1 MHRRAFVLL
10 AAALSLA
17 IPSLAMAPA
26 AHAQENYPSRQIRIV
41 VPLAP
46 GGGLDTLARVLAQK
60 MSAKFGQTVIVE
72 NRTGAAGNIG
82 AEAVF
87 RAEPDGYTL
96 LFTQPGPLTV
106 SKALYGRASF
116 EAEEFVPIGLV
127 SLQDIMLAANPKLPV
142 KNLQELIAYA
152 KANPGKLNYGSS
164 GAGSAPHL
172 AAELFKWMA
181 KVDMVHVPF
190 KGAAESMLNT
200 LSGQVDLTF
209 FAFSTALPNAKDG
222 KLRGIA
228 VGGEKRNPLL
238 PDAPAIAEALPGYLA
253 VSWTA
258 MMAPPKTPPAIAEKL
273 QQALAEIKQDPEVR
287 KRLIDHGDQ
296 VFDIAPAQMPAFFE
310 EDRKRWGDL
319 IASVGIKPD

>member
-1 MHRRAFVLL
+1 MQYRLL
-10 AAALSLA
+10 VPLVAALSLVA
-17 IPSLAMAPA
+17 APA
-26 AHAQENYPSRQIRIV
+26 AQAQDTFPNRQIRIV

-46 GGGLDTLARVLAQK
+46 GGGLDTLARVIAQK
-60 MSAKFGQTVIVE
+60 MSTKFGQTVIVE

-106 SKALYGRASF
+106 SKALYGRTSF
-116 EAEEFVPIGLV
+116 EAEEFVPIGMA
-127 SLQDIMLAANPKLPV
+127 SLQDIMLAVNPNLPV

-172 AAELFKWMA
+172 AAELFKSMA
-181 KVDMVHVPF
+181 KLDMVHVPF

-200 LSGQVDLTF
+200 VSGQVHLTF

-222 KLRGIA
+222 KLRAIA
-228 VGGEKRNPLL
+228 VGGAKRNPLL
-238 PDAPAIAEALPGYLA
+238 PDVPSISEALPGFLA

-258 MMAPPKTPPAIAEKL
+258 MMAPPKTPPAIAQKL
-273 QQALAEIKQDPEVR
+273 QQTMAEIMKEPDVR
-287 KRLIDHGDQ
+287 ARLIGQGDQ
-296 VFDIAPAQMPAFFE
+296 IFDITAAQMPAFLD

-319 IASVGIKPD
+319 IKAVGIKAE

>member
-1 MHRRAFVLL
+1 MQCRYLALL
-10 AAALSLA
+10 VAALSLA
-17 IPSLAMAPA
+17 IAPS
-26 AHAQENYPSRQIRIV
+26 AHAQDTYPNRQIRIV

-60 MSAKFGQTVIVE
+60 FSTKLGQTVIVE

-82 AEAVF
+82 AETVF

-96 LFTQPGPLTV
+96 MFTQPGPLTV
-106 SKALYGRASF
+106 SKALYGRTSF
-116 EAEEFVPIGLV
+116 EAEEFVPIGMA
-127 SLQDIMLAANPKLPV
+127 SLQDIMLAVNPDLPV
-142 KNLQELIAYA
+142 KTLQELIAYA

-172 AAELFKWMA
+172 AAELFKSMA

-190 KGAAESMLNT
+190 KGAAESMLAT
-200 LSGQVDLTF
+200 VAGQVHLTF

-222 KLRGIA
+222 KLRAIA
-228 VGGEKRNPLL
+228 VGGSKRNPLL
-238 PDAPAIAEALPGYLA
+238 PDVPSISEALPGYLA

-258 MMAPPKTPPAIAEKL
+258 MMAPPKMPPAIAQKL
-273 QQALAEIKQDPEVR
+273 QQTMAEIMKEPDVR
-287 KRLIDHGDQ
+287 ARLIDQGDQ
-296 VFDIAPAQMPAFFE
+296 VFDITPAQMPAFLS

-319 IASVGIKPD
+319 ITSVGIKAE

>member
-1 MHRRAFVLL
+1 MDRKMNRRALVLL
-10 AAALSLA
+10 AAMLPLVGAS
-17 IPSLAMAPA
+17 A
-26 AHAQENYPSRQIRIV
+26 AHAQEAYPNRQIRII

-60 MSAKFGQTVIVE
+60 FQAKLGQNVIVE

-82 AEAVF
+82 AEAVY

-96 LFTQPGPLTV
+96 MFTQPGPLTV
-106 SKALYGRASF
+106 SKALYGRTPF
-116 EAEEFVPIGLV
+116 EAEEFVPIGMA
-127 SLQDIMLAANPKLPV
+127 SLQDIMLAVNPELPV

-152 KANPGKLNYGSS
+152 RANPGKLNYGSS

-172 AAELFKWMA
+172 AAELFKYMA

-190 KGAAESMLNT
+190 KGAAESMLAT
-200 LSGQVDLTF
+200 VSGQVHLTF

-222 KLRGIA
+222 KLRAIA

-238 PDAPAIAEALPGYLA
+238 PDVPAIAEELPGYLA

-258 MMAPPKTPPAIAEKL
+258 MMATPKTPPAIAQKL
-273 QQALAEIKQDPEVR
+273 QQTMAEVMKEPDVR
-287 KRLIDHGDQ
+287 KRLIDQGDQ
-296 VFDIAPAQMPAFFE
+296 IFDITPAQMPAFLA

-319 IASVGIKPD
+319 IEAVGIKPN

>member
-1 MHRRAFVLL
+1 MLTRLLVSFV
-10 AAALSLA
+10 AALSIVA
-17 IPSLAMAPA
+17 VPA
-26 AHAQENYPSRQIRIV
+26 AQAQTADTFPNRQIRII

-60 MSAKFGQTVIVE
+60 FSTKLGQTVIVE

-82 AEAVF
+82 AEATY
-87 RAEPDGYTL
+87 RADPDGYTMM
-96 LFTQPGPLTV
+96 FTQPGPLVV
-106 SKALYGRASF
+106 SKALYGRTSF
-116 EAEEFVPIGLV
+116 EAEEFTPIGMA
-127 SLQDIMLAANPKLPV
+127 SLQDIMLAVNPKLPV

-172 AAELFKWMA
+172 AAELFKSMA

-190 KGAAESMLNT
+190 KGAAESMLAT

-228 VGGEKRNPLL
+228 VGGAKRNALL
-238 PDAPAIAEALPGYLA
+238 PDAPAISEVLPGYLA

-258 MMAPPKTPPAIAEKL
+258 MMAPPKMPPAIAQKL
-273 QQALAEIKQDPEVR
+273 QQTFAEIMKEPDVR
-287 KRLIDHGDQ
+287 KRLLDHGDE
-296 VFDIAPAQMPAFFE
+296 VFDITPAQMPKFME

-319 IASVGIKPD
+319 IKSAGIKAE